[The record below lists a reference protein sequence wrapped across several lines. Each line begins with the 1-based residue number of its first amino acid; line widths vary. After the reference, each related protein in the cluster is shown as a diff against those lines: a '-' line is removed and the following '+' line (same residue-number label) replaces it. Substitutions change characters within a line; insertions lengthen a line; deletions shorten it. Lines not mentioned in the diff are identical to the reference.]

1 MQSTKTRSLIIGA
14 SLGALINLGV
24 SGAAGAQQGTD
35 AAPPVKHKAKSTK
48 SKTPKEVDRSKDMAY
63 QMQVLRDQVDALQRR
78 LDAQTASDQQTK
90 VTADKA
96 AAQAATASA
105 QAASATAATQSIPVE
120 VKTAVDAAKPKTDKL
135 YYKGVTLTLGG
146 FAAFESIYRSHNE
159 TSDIASTFN
168 AVPFPNNAVGQT
180 KELRFT
186 ARQSRVSGLIQGD
199 VNPETHLGFYGEFDF
214 QSAAQTANSN
224 ESNSYNPRI
233 RNLYGQ
239 IDWDDIGTHFLAGQ
253 SWSLVTMQSK
263 GITPRSEVLP
273 PTIDAQYVPGFSWT
287 RQPQIRLTKDFDK
300 TFWLAVSAENPQTT
314 FTGAVPKGIVL
325 TNNATGANSSTTV
338 PATTPPG
345 GATTLTV
352 ANPSGFS
359 GFNSVNTL
367 SLNHIPDVVLKA
379 AYEPTLADRTLHAEV
394 FGLYRSFY
402 ERLEY
407 MNTDHSG
414 GGVGV
419 GLAIPIVPQILDFQV
434 SGMAGKGIGRY
445 GSGQLSDVTF
455 DQAGNIKPISEVMG
469 LAGLTLHATPT
480 LDFYLFAGE
489 EKESAQPYYTTTAA
503 GVTTGYGYG
512 NPLFVNSGCES
523 QVSVGA
529 CTANNRVIEQGTF
542 GFWHKP
548 YTGAYGT
555 IRYGVQYS
563 FTERKAFDGKGVTTP
578 YAPIANDNM
587 VFLSFRY
594 YPFQ

>member
-1 MQSTKTRSLIIGA
+1 MQPTKTRSLIIGA
-14 SLGALINLGV
+14 SLGALITLGA
-24 SGAAGAQQGTD
+24 SGTAGAQQSSDT
-35 AAPPVKHKAKSTK
+35 PPPAKHK
-48 SKTPKEVDRSKDMAY
+48 SKAARSKSAKAADPSKDTAY
-63 QMQVLRDQVDALQRR
+63 QIQVLRDQVEALQRR
-78 LDAQTASDQQTK
+78 LDSQTASEQQTK

-96 AAQAATASA
+96 ASQAATASA
-105 QAASATAATQSIPVE
+105 QAATATAATQAIPVE

-135 YYKGVTLTLGG
+135 YYKGVTVTLGG

-159 TSDIASTFN
+159 TSDISSTFSG
-168 AVPFPNNAVGQT
+168 VPYANNAVGQT

-186 ARQSRVSGLIQGD
+186 ARQSRVSALVQGD
-199 VNPETHLGFYGEFDF
+199 INPDTHLGFYGEFDF

-233 RNLYGQ
+233 RHIYGQ
-239 IDWDDIGTHFLAGQ
+239 IDWDDIGTHVLAGQ
-253 SWSLVTMQSK
+253 TWSLVTMNAK
-263 GITPRSEVLP
+263 GITPRNEVIP
-273 PTIDAQYVPGFSWT
+273 PTIDAQYIPGFAWT
-287 RQPQIRLTKDFDK
+287 RQPQFRLTKDFDK
-300 TFWLAVSAENPQTT
+300 TFWVAVSAENPQTT

-325 TNNATGANSSTTV
+325 TNNATGGNSSTTV

-345 GATTLTV
+345 GATSLTV

-367 SLNHIPDVVLKA
+367 SLNHVPDVVLKA
-379 AYEPTLADRTLHAEV
+379 AYEPTLGDRTVHAEV
-394 FGLYRSFY
+394 FGLYRDFY

-407 MNTDHSG
+407 KNTDHSG
-414 GGVGV
+414 GGVGGGV
-419 GLAIPIVPQILDFQV
+419 VIPVVPKILEFQASV
-434 SGMAGKGIGRY
+434 MAGKGIGRY

-469 LAGLTLHATPT
+469 LAGLTLHATPA

-489 EKESAQPYYTTTAA
+489 EKESAQPYYNTVG

-523 QVSVGA
+523 QVATGA

-548 YTGAYGT
+548 YSGSYGT
-555 IRYGVQYS
+555 IRYGLQYS
-563 FTERKAFDGKGVTTP
+563 FTERKAFDGKGLTGP

-594 YPFQ
+594 YPF